1 MSLTPDHFQQLRQ
14 HMVAEIT
21 AETIFVSAR
30 IGKAALSERAM
41 AAIGKVPRHEFVPA
55 ELQPYAYANVPLPI
69 ACNKTI
75 SQPFIVA
82 LMTDMLDVKPEDT
95 VLEIGTGFGYQA
107 AVLAELARKV
117 YSIDI
122 IEELVDQAKL
132 RLGRQHYK
140 NIEFKVGNGCYGWPE
155 HAPFDKIIVTA
166 APDLIPG
173 ALLQQLKPG
182 GRMIIPTGLADAQQ
196 LVLVEKD
203 ANGAVGTR
211 ELIPVRFSQLE
222 GIESQPSHRGS

>member
-30 IGKAALSERAM
+30 IGKAALGERAM
-41 AAIGKVPRHEFVPA
+41 AAVGKVPRHEFVPA

-69 ACNKTI
+69 GCNKTI

-82 LMTDMLDVKPEDT
+82 LMTDMLDLQPADN

-107 AVLAELARKV
+107 AILAELAKKV
-117 YSIDI
+117 YSIDM

-132 RLGRQHYK
+132 RLGRQHYR

-173 ALLQQLKPG
+173 ALLQQLKAG
-182 GRMIIPTGLADAQQ
+182 GKMIIPTGLADAQQ

-203 ANGAVGTR
+203 ASGAIATR
-211 ELIPVRFSQLE
+211 ELIPVRFSQME
-222 GIESQPSHRGS
+222 GTESQSFHRGS

>member
-1 MSLTPDHFQQLRQ
+1 
-14 HMVAEIT
+14 
-21 AETIFVSAR
+21 
-30 IGKAALSERAM
+30 M
-41 AAIGKVPRHEFVPA
+41 AAMGKVPRHEFVPA

-69 ACNKTI
+69 GCNKTI

-82 LMTDMLDVKPEDT
+82 LMTDMLDVGSEDS

-107 AVLAELARKV
+107 AILAELARKV

-122 IEELVDQAKL
+122 IEELVDQARA

-140 NIEFKVGNGCYGWPE
+140 NIEFKIGNGCYGWPE

-182 GRMIIPTGLADAQQ
+182 GRMVIPTGLADAQQ
-196 LVLVEKD
+196 LILVEKD
-203 ANGAVGTR
+203 SKGAVSTR

-222 GIESQPSHRGS
+222 GTESQFQRGS

>member
-1 MSLTPDHFQQLRQ
+1 MSLNAEHFAKLRQ

-21 AETIFVSAR
+21 AEAIFVSAR
-30 IGKAALSERAM
+30 IGKAALGQRAM
-41 AAIGKVPRHEFVPA
+41 EAIAKVPRHEFVPS

-69 ACNKTI
+69 GCDKTI

-82 LMTDMLDVKPEDT
+82 LMTDMLEVGAQDT
-95 VLEIGTGFGYQA
+95 VLEIGTGMGYQA

-117 YSIDI
+117 YSVEI
-122 IEELVDQAKL
+122 IEELAHQARL

-140 NIEFKVGNGCYGWPE
+140 NIEFKIGNGYYGWPE

-166 APDLIPG
+166 APDLIPA
-173 ALLQQLKPG
+173 ALLQQLKSG
-182 GRMIIPTGLADAQQ
+182 GRMAIPTGLAEAQQ

-203 ANGAVGTR
+203 SKGAVTTR
-211 ELIPVRFSQLE
+211 ELLPVRFSQLE
-222 GIESQPSHRGS
+222 GTEAQLQRGS

>member
-1 MSLTPDHFQQLRQ
+1 MSLNAEHFAKLRQ

-30 IGKAALSERAM
+30 IGKAALGQRAM
-41 AAIGKVPRHEFVPA
+41 EAIAKVPRHEFVPS

-69 ACNKTI
+69 GCDKTI

-82 LMTDMLDVKPEDT
+82 LMTDMLELGEQDT
-95 VLEIGTGFGYQA
+95 VLEIGTGMGYQA

-117 YSIDI
+117 YSVEI
-122 IEELVDQAKL
+122 IEELAQQAKL
-132 RLGRQHYK
+132 RLGRQRYT
-140 NIEFKVGNGCYGWPE
+140 NIEFKVGNGYYGWPE

-166 APDLIPG
+166 APDLIPA

-182 GRMIIPTGLADAQQ
+182 GRMAIPTGLADAQQ

-203 ANGAVGTR
+203 STGAVTTH
-211 ELIPVRFSQLE
+211 EVLPVRFSQLE
-222 GIESQPSHRGS
+222 GTEAQLQRGS

>member
-30 IGKAALSERAM
+30 IGKASLSERAM

-69 ACNKTI
+69 GCNKTI

-82 LMTDMLDVKPEDT
+82 LMTDMLDLRPEDT

-107 AVLAELARKV
+107 AILAELTRKV
-117 YSIDI
+117 YSIEI

-182 GRMIIPTGLADAQQ
+182 GKMMIPTGLADAQQ

-203 ANGAVGTR
+203 ASGAVTTR

-222 GIESQPSHRGS
+222 GTEAQSQRGS